1 MSQLA
6 SVEPLGVLL
15 TSVPL
20 CLTTLGVPKPAPTH
34 THPKS
39 SFLPLPFVPEQLAKS
54 KAWVRKEEG
63 GIQPPR
69 CTACG
74 RAPSGSRTQPQGTH
88 IVVLEGMEKV
98 ASQLPVVSWSARG
111 IANATYVVWRI
122 LQKTKRGGGE
132 QVPAPPEHHG
142 AGTWP
147 RRPRSRPH
155 PKPGERRGL
164 TQPPSSSLTFGS
176 PSMSPD
182 PVAWGQKEKSLVEGA
197 PAAPAPSCPAPPFH
211 FSPGVWKPR
220 GLAGRGGGAHLR
232 IRSCDGAPCRPCRP
246 WGRQSRGPSGTADE
260 KTTPTSTQKQYRG
273 GHGGSG

>member
-1 MSQLA
+1 MSWLA
-6 SVEPLGVLL
+6 SVPQEPLGVLL
-15 TSVPL
+15 ASIP
-20 CLTTLGVPKPAPTH
+20 PASCHPGSTQAC
-34 THPKS
+34 THPHPPNVS
-39 SFLPLPFVPEQLAKS
+39 LPPLPFVPELLAKS
-54 KAWVRKEEG
+54 KTWVRKEEG
-63 GIQPPR
+63 GIRAPR
-69 CTACG
+69 RTACG
-74 RAPSGSRTQPQGTH
+74 RAPSGSRAHARGTH

-132 QVPAPPEHHG
+132 QVPASPEHHR
-142 AGTWP
+142 AGTRP

-155 PKPGERRGL
+155 PRLGERRGL

-197 PAAPAPSCPAPPFH
+197 PAALAPSCPAPPFH
-211 FSPGVWKPR
+211 FSPRAWKPR
-220 GLAGRGGGAHLR
+220 GLAGRGGSTHLR

-260 KTTPTSTQKQYRG
+260 KTTPTST
-273 GHGGSG
+273 